1 MKKLTL
7 VTLAAFVSVSALA
20 APVGETFSGI
30 GAGVDI
36 TTVKYKTA
44 DLKGKQATGVN

>member
-20 APVGETFSGI
+20 APVGEKFSGI
-30 GAGVDI
+30 GAGVKRQI
-36 TTVKYKTA
+36 VNKISS
-44 DLKGKQATGVN
+44 GV

>member
-1 MKKLTL
+1 MKKLAL
-7 VTLAAFVSVSALA
+7 VTLTSLIAVPAFA

-44 DLKGKQATGVN
+44 DLKGKQAT